1 MIEVVILGALLGIV
15 ITISGVGAGVVTTPA
30 LIVVAGLDTLSAVA
44 TGALFSAVLKVAIS
58 AQHLRTRMMSWR
70 DAWTFLRISVPV
82 TVVIALATGS
92 LYARGFSNLVNQVT
106 TWAVIGCGMVALA
119 SLYSAW
125 VGISIERAGRS
136 VAAAVTGIFVGSTGV
151 GGGIFVV
158 PALVRAHGLDV
169 KRAVATSIPIGLA
182 LSFAVSIGLSSN
194 GVTDFTV
201 VWWAVLGGVLSL
213 PLAGWLFRIM
223 PAHVVKLA
231 TSSLILVSI
240 LTLAIR
246 AASA

>member
-30 LIVVAGLDTLSAVA
+30 LIVVAGLDPLSAVA

-158 PALVRAHGLDV
+158 PALVRAWSRCEEGSCHIDPDWLGFVLCCEYRAELKWCDGFYSGVVGGLG
-169 KRAVATSIPIGLA
+169 RGIEFATGRLV
-182 LSFAVSIGLSSN
+182 VS
-194 GVTDFTV
+194 DY
-201 VWWAVLGGVLSL
+201 
-213 PLAGWLFRIM
+213 
-223 PAHVVKLA
+223 
-231 TSSLILVSI
+231 
-240 LTLAIR
+240 
-246 AASA
+246 ASTRCETGHQ

>member
-30 LIVVAGLDTLSAVA
+30 LIVVAGLDPLSAVA

-58 AQHLRTRMMSWR
+58 AQHLRARMMSWV
-70 DAWTFLRISVPV
+70 DAWAFLRVSVPV
-82 TVVIALATGS
+82 TIVIALVTGS
-92 LYARGFSNLVNQVT
+92 LYARGYSVLINHVT
-106 TWAVIGCGMVALA
+106 TWAVVGCGVVALA

-125 VGISIERAGRS
+125 VGIWIERAGRF
-136 VAAAVTGIFVGSTGV
+136 VAAAVTGVFVGSTGV

-182 LSFAVSIGLSSN
+182 LSFAVSLGLSSN
-194 GVTDFTV
+194 GVTDYPV
-201 VWWAVLGGVLSL
+201 VWWAALGGVLSL

-223 PAHVVKLA
+223 PAQIVKTA
-231 TSSLILVSI
+231 TSSLILISI
-240 LTLAIR
+240 LTLLVR